1 MTAARHSSAW
11 MATRGGRACPTSTR
25 PGCMRS
31 RRTSRAYGPAT
42 PDHVQYW
49 LGNCLGAGRKRIQAW
64 IARFGNRLTAVEIG
78 GLSALVLRDD
88 IEELAATTATTAV
101 RLLPRYD
108 QWVLGPGTA
117 DTQIVPPRR
126 ADAGQPSGQHR
137 DRRGSRVRDVVA
149 RRRPGRHRLVRRRPA
164 GPRGCVAAEVAR
176 LATIV
181 DRPLQAFVRTA

>member
-1 MTAARHSSAW
+1 
-11 MATRGGRACPTSTR
+11 
-25 PGCMRS
+25 MRS

-64 IARFGNRLTAVEIG
+64 IARFGNRLAAVEIG
-78 GLSALVLRDD
+78 GQSAFVLRDD

-101 RLLPRYD
+101 RLLPGYD

-117 DTQIVPPRR
+117 DTHIVPPAARTLVSRQANIVIVGGVASGTWSLAGDRVAIAWFAEGQR
-126 ADAGQPSGQHR
+126 ARGDA
-137 DRRGSRVRDVVA
+137 
-149 RRRPGRHRLVRRRPA
+149 L
-164 GPRGCVAAEVAR
+164 AAEVAR